1 MTKWQRWARLIIAVS
16 AVAFAIVVA
25 FALKRRAPAPIASL
39 VVRTDPGAVIE
50 STGGRV
56 ERFKLAR
63 EDVRVEYEKQLTY
76 ADGSTK
82 MMGVRI
88 VTGNRGG
95 RTFTVMSKEGRVAN
109 GESTIQL
116 DGDVR
121 LAGSDGMTARTEHAT
136 YSDSDRIVR
145 APGPVEFIRTRT
157 RATGVGMTY
166 DQDRDVLWIL
176 DQAVVQIAKDVRGRG
191 AAEITAGAAGFARRD
206 KYVRFERGMKMLR
219 EGQIVGAATATA
231 YLTPDEQ
238 QIDTVELR
246 EGSRITSSTAGVGGL
261 QSLAGRD
268 MNLKYRLD
276 GETLEHAVI
285 IGDAVIQMAGAGRGP
300 GRRITADTIDIALA
314 PDGSTPTALVG
325 REAVQLALPAET
337 GTPARTIRA
346 ANIEAKGESGR
357 GLTRAQF
364 NGNVQYRERGPAVD
378 RGANS
383 AVLDVVLKPGMSALE
398 EARFSRGVRF
408 VDGRL
413 SALAAA
419 ARYDL
424 DKGILELTGSEP
436 GSLVPRVVND
446 QIAVDATRIDVTLAG
461 PKLKATG
468 NVKSV
473 LQPAKG
479 EAAAKVDMRLPAM
492 LKQDEPVNVVGG
504 ALDYGGVASRAVY
517 TSGAQLWQGDTSV
530 KADTIVLDDRTA
542 DLSASGSVTTT
553 TMLDET
559 GKDGTKQRV
568 RSIGTAKAF
577 KYEDAIRRSTYTDS
591 AHLSGSQGDMTASKI
606 ELYLKP
612 SGNEIDRVE
621 AYESVALREQS
632 RRING
637 LRLTYTNADQRYV
650 VTGAPMTVN
659 DECDREASGR
669 TLTYDKSAD
678 TIVIDGNEQTRTQV
692 KGGGRCQ

>member
-1 MTKWQRWARLIIAVS
+1 MTRWRRRARLIIAVS
-16 AVAFAIVVA
+16 AVAFALLVA
-25 FALKRRAPAPIASL
+25 FALKRRAPIPIPSPAAH
-39 VVRTDPGAVIE
+39 TDPGAVIE

-56 ERFKLAR
+56 ERFKLSR

-82 MMGVRI
+82 MMGVTI
-88 VTGNRGG
+88 VIDNRGG
-95 RTFTVMSKEGRVAN
+95 RTFTVKSKEGRVAR

-121 LAGSDGMTARTEHAT
+121 LAASDGMAARTEHAT

-157 RATGVGMTY
+157 KASGVGMTY

-176 DQAVVQIAKDVRGRG
+176 DNAVVQIARDAKGRG
-191 AAEITAGAAGFARRD
+191 AADITAGAAGFARRD

-219 EGQIVGAATATA
+219 EGQIIEAATATA
-231 YLTPDEQ
+231 HLTSDER

-246 EGSRITSSTAGVGGL
+246 EGSRITSSAAGVGGL
-261 QSLAGRD
+261 QSLTGRD

-285 IGDAVIQMAGAGRGP
+285 IGDAVIRMAGVGRGP
-300 GRRITADTIDIALA
+300 GRQITASTVDVALE
-314 PDGSTPTALVG
+314 PDGSTPTALIG
-325 REAVQLALPAET
+325 REAVQLTLPAEA

-346 ANIEAKGESGR
+346 ANVEAKGEPGR

-364 NGNVQYRERGPAVD
+364 NGNVQYRERGSAVD
-378 RGANS
+378 RGASS

-413 SALAAA
+413 SAAAA
-419 ARYDL
+419 AVRYDL
-424 DKGILELTGSEP
+424 DRGMLELTGSEP

-446 QIAVDATRIDVTLAG
+446 QIAVDATKIDVTLAG
-461 PKLKATG
+461 PKLQATDS
-468 NVKSV
+468 VKSV
-473 LQPAKG
+473 LQPAKD
-479 EAAAKVDMRLPAM
+479 EAAAKSGVKLPAM
-492 LKQDEPVNVVGG
+492 LKQNQPVNVVGG
-504 ALDYGGVASRAVY
+504 ALDYDGVASRATY
-517 TSGAQLWQGDTSV
+517 TGGAQLWQGDTSV
-530 KADTIVLDDRTA
+530 KADTIILDDRTA

-559 GKDGTKQRV
+559 RKDGTKQRV

-577 KYEDAIRRSTYTDS
+577 KYEETIRRSTYTDS

-612 SGNEIDRVE
+612 SGNELDRVE
-621 AYESVALREQS
+621 AYQSVALREQG

-637 LRLTYTNADQRYV
+637 LRLTYTDADQRYV

-659 DECDREASGR
+659 DECDREATGR

-678 TIVIDGNEQTRTQV
+678 TIVIDGNEQTRTQT
-692 KGGGRCQ
+692 KGGAKCP